1 LNFAQGLRVQRAPAP
16 KPRLQEEQDME
27 KTVIGLVAALGAVA
41 PLAGAQAAVASSED
55 AANALRVGSVAD
67 LLDPVPNSAAILAAL
82 DAERKPAAPVST
94 EVKGLKVAQWH
105 HHHHHYYHH
114 HHHHYYHHHH
124 HHHWYRPGCLR
135 TPVGWVC
142 P

>member
-1 LNFAQGLRVQRAPAP
+1 
-16 KPRLQEEQDME
+16 ME

-82 DAERKPAAPVST
+82 DAERKQAAPVST